1 MGKLMTVMNRETK
14 DTERGKTLIYQLF
27 VLFKTSK
34 NYNEGH
40 SAMKAPTR
48 NLLDTVNKISK
59 SDEEASL
66 TLKGGYMLLGEERL
80 KPDSAGFEGFK
91 FLMEEMKSY
100 YIGNITFSK
109 GIKEDEIGKLPYIF
123 AAVKPEQSED
133 TFEDLKTK
141 FAEKGV
147 HNIEISLLPEDE
159 AEEKELDSKG
169 QAKRLYSQ
177 TLNVASEAM
186 EDAKMGKTLKL
197 KKAKRAVQGMVDQL
211 LTTETNL
218 LGLTTIRCHDEYTF
232 NHSVNVCILSLAI
245 GQRIGL
251 SRDILCQLGI
261 AALFHDLGKADVP
274 LEILNKPSS
283 FDKEEWEIMQKHPVF
298 GVRKLMQLKGLDA
311 LNARVVTGAFEHH
324 LNYDLSGYPKV
335 AYGRPISLFG
345 SIISIADCYDGLT
358 SSRVYSRT
366 PHTPDEAIN
375 FMMARSGKAY
385 DPVLMKLFVNC
396 IGIYPVGS
404 LLLLNTGEFAVIM
417 ENHPDT
423 ESWNTPK
430 IKIIST
436 ASGGEIDGPIIDLQE
451 ESERSITRTL
461 GPEKYGI
468 EVSKYFT

>member
-1 MGKLMTVMNRETK
+1 MVTIREIK
-14 DTERGKTLIYQLF
+14 DTELGKTLIYQLF

-40 SAMKAPTR
+40 SAMKGPAL
-48 NLLDTVNKISK
+48 NLLKTVSKISK
-59 SDEEASL
+59 SDGEASL
-66 TLKGGYMLLGEERL
+66 TMKGGYMLLGEDRL

-91 FLMEEMKSY
+91 FLMEEMKGY
-100 YIGNITFSK
+100 NIGSIAFLEDL
-109 GIKEDEIGKLPYIF
+109 KEDEIGRLPYVF
-123 AAVKPEQSED
+123 ASVKPEKSDE
-133 TFEDLKTK
+133 TFEELR
-141 FAEKGV
+141 EKLIDRGV
-147 HNIEISLLPEDE
+147 NGIEISLLPEDE
-159 AEEKELDSKG
+159 SKGNALDSKE

-177 TLNVASEAM
+177 TLSVASEAM

-251 SRDILCQLGI
+251 NRGILCQLGI

-283 FDKEEWEIMQKHPVF
+283 FEKEEWEIMQKHPVF
-298 GVRKLMQLKGLDA
+298 GVKRLMQLKGLDA

-335 AYGRPISLFG
+335 PYGRPLSLFG

-358 SSRVYSRT
+358 SSRVYARV
-366 PHTPDEAIN
+366 PHTPDKAIN

-385 DPVLMKLFVNC
+385 NPVLMKLFVNC
-396 IGIYPVGS
+396 IGIYPIGS

-423 ESWNTPK
+423 ESWNAPK
-430 IKIIST
+430 IKIIGT
-436 ASGGEIDGPIIDLQE
+436 ASGEEIDGPLIDLQK
-451 ESERSITRTL
+451 ESEKSIARML
-461 GPEKYGI
+461 DPEKYGI